1 MVIVPRTILAKKSLK
16 SENQAHKDRIC
27 GIDPGIR
34 VFNTVYSDN
43 VIAEIGKFSQSKLE
57 KQYIKTKHL
66 QEIYN
71 RTKNNKLRY
80 KLLCNQLKLKNQ
92 VKHLHYV
99 TANWLVRNF
108 DCIVL
113 GKLGTSRIVQGKLH
127 PRTKDKAHILSH
139 YTFQQKIKNKAETE
153 GKRLILLN
161 EAYTSKTCTK
171 CGNLNQTL
179 GSKKTFSCNNCK
191 LIIDRDINGARNILI
206 KYLQKCCGA

>member
-1 MVIVPRTILAKKSLK
+1 MVSNCSKNNIGKKSLK

-139 YTFQQKIKNKAETE
+139 YTFQQKIKNKK
-153 GKRLILLN
+153 GK
-161 EAYTSKTCTK
+161 
-171 CGNLNQTL
+171 G
-179 GSKKTFSCNNCK
+179 
-191 LIIDRDINGARNILI
+191 
-206 KYLQKCCGA
+206 